1 MLEEQY
7 FKEYDKLWEISQKL
21 RPYYGIDK
29 VKPWAVFVYSEET
42 NEDVFDIL
50 VNKLIFYNEYKE
62 KDINKEAIPII
73 EEIQNQLKIIKR
85 MRRLK

>member
-7 FKEYDKLWEISQKL
+7 FKEYDKLYEISQKL
-21 RPYYGIDK
+21 RPYYEIDK
-29 VKPWAVFVYSEET
+29 VKPWAVFVYSKET
-42 NEDVFDIL
+42 NKDVFDIL

-73 EEIQNQLKIIKR
+73 KEIQNQLKIIKR